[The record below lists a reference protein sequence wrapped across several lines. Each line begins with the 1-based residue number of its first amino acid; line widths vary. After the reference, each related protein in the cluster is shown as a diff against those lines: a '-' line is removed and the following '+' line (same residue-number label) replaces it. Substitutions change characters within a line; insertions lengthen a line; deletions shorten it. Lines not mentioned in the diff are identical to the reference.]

1 MLKLVYW
8 SVHANCLMKVLNGGD
23 DATSTLLWNVLI
35 NGYCKVG
42 KWGKAVEL
50 FKVMPEKYGS
60 TWSTLINGLMK
71 AGEID
76 RAMELW
82 RSVEERDVVSWT
94 TMINGFSQNGQHEQA
109 LSMFFEMLEEGVKPN
124 DQTIVC
130 ALLACAKAGALATG
144 TRIHGCFV
152 EKDLRTWSVMIRGCA
167 INGYLDKALDCFNKM
182 KSTGT
187 RLTPV
192 FRFFFLIF

>member
-23 DATSTLLWNVLI
+23 DARSTLLWNVLI

-50 FKVMPEKYGS
+50 FEVMPEKYGS

-82 RSVEERDVVSWT
+82 RSVEERDVVCWT

-109 LSMFFEMLEEGVKPN
+109 LSMFFEMLEEGVNRSRFCHLGGTIQCLPHTQEHSNGRICIREASFKCLCRGRQVGRCRKGE
-124 DQTIVC
+124 DQN
-130 ALLACAKAGALATG
+130 
-144 TRIHGCFV
+144 
-152 EKDLRTWSVMIRGCA
+152 EK
-167 INGYLDKALDCFNKM
+167 
-182 KSTGT
+182 
-187 RLTPV
+187 
-192 FRFFFLIF
+192 